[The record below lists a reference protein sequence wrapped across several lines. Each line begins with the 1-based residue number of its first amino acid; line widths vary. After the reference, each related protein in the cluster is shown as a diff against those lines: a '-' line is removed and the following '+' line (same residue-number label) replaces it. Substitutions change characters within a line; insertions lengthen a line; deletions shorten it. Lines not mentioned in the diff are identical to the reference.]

1 MKLRVTE
8 IKLYPGEIKCKFGR
22 YIPFLYFHVHY
33 MKYLC
38 EFVFLSTVLIYL
50 TEVGESV
57 IGTLQLCVPIQG
69 T

>member
-22 YIPFLYFHVHY
+22 CIAFLYCHLHY

-38 EFVFLSTVLIYL
+38 EFVLLSTFLKYL
-50 TEVGESV
+50 TEVGQSV
-57 IGTLQLCVPIQG
+57 ISTLQLCVPIQG